1 MLLTHPIMKKAFIR
15 SAQVFS
21 LTAATLL
28 VAPSCTKDLDRTPAY
43 DLSADLVYKDAAGY
57 KTQLAKVYS
66 GLAVTGPNGPDAT
79 SGDII
84 GINQGFSDYVRQLWS
99 AQEMTTDEAVV
110 AWGDDGVQ
118 DWHNMNWTS
127 NAVLIRGM
135 YSRFLYEITICNS
148 YLQESTPDKL
158 AARGLTAAEAADV
171 AQYRAEV
178 RFIRALAYYHSLD
191 LFGNVPFLTE
201 ADPIGTSTL
210 PKQTT
215 RAALYTYLEGELKAI
230 AGDATDKTDILK
242 DARQNE
248 YGRADKGAA
257 YALLAKM
264 YLNGVTYAGASA
276 APACYTNAATYA
288 KKIIDNPNY
297 KLLGNSTT
305 GTRLGKSGY
314 SRLFLADNDKNNT
327 EVIFPIVYDGKFT
340 QTYGGTTFLTHA
352 AVSNLDNI
360 NWSTAAYGIAAG
372 DGWGGIRATK
382 RLFQQFPDTAADL
395 RGRFHTKGQTL
406 EIDVL
411 TNFKYGYVPIKFANV
426 TSTGTPGSD
435 PKFVDTDYPMFR
447 LADMY
452 LTYAEAY
459 ARGGT
464 ADAAV
469 AAECVKKVRNR
480 AFGGVEGGSLGNV
493 PTDSISSG
501 NVRFFLRERSRE
513 LYWEATRRTD
523 LIRFGLYTRGY
534 NWPWKGGAE
543 NGVDVADYRSLFPIP
558 ASDLSINTNLVHNT
572 GY

>member
-1 MLLTHPIMKKAFIR
+1 MKKAFIR

-28 VAPSCTKDLDRTPAY
+28 VAPSCTKDLDRTPTY
-43 DLSADLVYKDAAGY
+43 DLSADVVYKDAAGY
-57 KTQLAKVYS
+57 KNQLAKVYS

-79 SGDII
+79 TGDII
-84 GINQGFSDYVRQLWS
+84 GIDQGFSDYVRQLWS
-99 AQEMTTDEAVV
+99 AQELTTDEAVV
-110 AWGDDGVQ
+110 QWGDAGVQ
-118 DWHNMNWTS
+118 DWHLMNWTS

-135 YSRFLYEITICNS
+135 YSRLLYEITLCNS

-158 AARGLTAAEAADV
+158 SGRGLAGAEATDIAR
-171 AQYRAEV
+171 YRAEV
-178 RFIRALAYYHSLD
+178 RFIRALAYYHALD
-191 LFGNVPFLTE
+191 LFGNVPFVTE
-201 ADPIGTSTL
+201 ADPIGTPSL

-215 RAALYTYLEGELKAI
+215 RTALYTYIEGELKAI
-230 AGDATDKTDILK
+230 VGDAPGSNDILK
-242 DARQNE
+242 DARTNE

-276 APACYTNAATYA
+276 SPACYTNAATYA
-288 KKIIDNPNY
+288 KKVIDVPGY
-297 KLLGNSTT
+297 ELLSNSTT

-352 AVSNLDNI
+352 AISNLDTK
-360 NWSTAAYGIAAG
+360 NWNTAAYGVAAG
-372 DGWGGIRATK
+372 SGWGGIRTTS
-382 RLFQQFPDTAADL
+382 RLFQQFPDTAADS
-395 RGRFHTKGQTL
+395 RARFHTAGQTL
-406 EIDVL
+406 GINSL
-411 TNFKYGYVPIKFANV
+411 TDFKYGYVPIKFANV
-426 TSTGTPGSD
+426 TSTGASGSD
-435 PKFVDTDYPMFR
+435 PIYVDADYPMFR

-469 AAECVKKVRNR
+469 AADCVKKVRNR
-480 AFGGVEGGSLGNV
+480 AFGGAKGGSAGNV
-493 PTDSISSG
+493 PADSISSG

-523 LIRFGLYTRGY
+523 LIRFNMYTRNY
-534 NWPWKGGAE
+534 NWPWKGGVDT
-543 NGVDVADYRSLFPIP
+543 GQDVADYRSLFPIP
-558 ASDLSINTNLVHNT
+558 ASELSINTNLVQNT